1 MHRASLSASIRKEEG
16 EMGYQAGADNVLR
29 LPDLGDVNEVTI
41 IEWMKAEG
49 DSFGMG
55 DDILEV
61 ETEKTTFVVDAPCS
75 GHIKRIVRKAGE
87 KARLNDILAELD

>member
-1 MHRASLSASIRKEEG
+1 MD
-16 EMGYQAGADNVLR
+16 YQGDADSVLR

-49 DSFGMG
+49 DSFDAG

-61 ETEKTTFVVDAPCS
+61 ETEKTTFVVDAPHS
-75 GHIKRIVRKAGE
+75 GHVKRIVRKAGE
-87 KARLNDILAELD
+87 KARFNDVLAELD